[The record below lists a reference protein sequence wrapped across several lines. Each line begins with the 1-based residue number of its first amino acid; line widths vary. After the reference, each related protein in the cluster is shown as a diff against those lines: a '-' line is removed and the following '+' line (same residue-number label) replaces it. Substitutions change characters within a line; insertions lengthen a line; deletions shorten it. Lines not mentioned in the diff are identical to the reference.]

1 MSTTLNTPA
10 GTEGST
16 VTDASSS
23 SGPVPGGEASPSPS
37 PTSSPSAASDR
48 RRALAVKIGVPVAFA
63 AVFLTLWQAAVVIFA
78 VPSYLVPSPVD
89 VVSALVENAPAMVEP
104 TLVTMQE
111 AYLGFLLAA
120 VSGFAAA
127 LVMARWKT
135 AERGFYPYLV
145 ILQTIPIIAVAPIL
159 VVWFGAGI
167 ATNTLVAAML
177 AVFPV
182 AANTLQ
188 GLKST
193 DRNLIQLY
201 RMAGAPPR
209 VQLFSLRVPHALPE
223 IMTGL
228 KIAAS
233 SAAIGAIVGEFAAGI
248 GGGKG
253 GLGYAVTH
261 YANQLRTP
269 ELFAAVVLASV
280 VALILFGLV
289 SLVEWMVLHK
299 WHESA
304 VPEGE

>member
-1 MSTTLNTPA
+1 MSSTLNPPTD
-10 GTEGST
+10 T
-16 VTDASSS
+16 VDRKTDAVGSGPGPVELATGAADVAPS
-23 SGPVPGGEASPSPS
+23 SGGS
-37 PTSSPSAASDR
+37 
-48 RRALAVKIGVPVAFA
+48 RALAVKIGIPLAFA
-63 AVFLTLWQAAVVIFA
+63 AVFLGLWQAAVVVLD
-78 VPSYLVPSPVD
+78 VPTYLVPSPVD
-89 VVSALVENAPAMVEP
+89 VVSALVENASAMIEP

-120 VSGFAAA
+120 VSGFAVA

-201 RMAGAPPR
+201 QMAGAPPR
-209 VQLFSLRVPHALPE
+209 VQVFSLRVPHALPE

-228 KIAAS
+228 KIGAS

-248 GGGKG
+248 GGGQG

-289 SLVEWMVLHK
+289 SAVEWLVLHK

-304 VPEGE
+304 VPEDE

>member
-1 MSTTLNTPA
+1 MSQTLQSPVETPPPPAPDGA
-10 GTEGST
+10 GTEP
-16 VTDASSS
+16 A
-23 SGPVPGGEASPSPS
+23 GPKARTGLV
-37 PTSSPSAASDR
+37 R
-48 RRALAVKIGVPVAFA
+48 KVGVPIAFA
-63 AVFLTLWQAAVVIFA
+63 VIVLALWQGGVALTGVA
-78 VPSYLVPSPVD
+78 SYLVPSPLD
-89 VVSALVENAPAMVEP
+89 VVSALIERAPDLVEP
-104 TLVTMQE
+104 TLVTMRE

-120 VSGFAAA
+120 VGGFATA
-127 LVMARWKT
+127 LIMGRWKT
-135 AERGFYPYLV
+135 AELGVYPYLV

-193 DRNLIQLY
+193 DRNLVQLY

-228 KIAAS
+228 KVAAS

-248 GGGKG
+248 GGGAG
-253 GLGYAVTH
+253 GLGYAITH

-280 VALILFGLV
+280 VALILFGIV
-289 SLVEWMVLHK
+289 SFVEWLVLHR

-304 VPEGE
+304 VPDDE

>member
-1 MSTTLNTPA
+1 MSQTLQSPVETPPPTTPDGA
-10 GTEGST
+10 GTEPAAPKPRRGLGRK
-16 VTDASSS
+16 VA
-23 SGPVPGGEASPSPS
+23 VPIAF
-37 PTSSPSAASDR
+37 AVV
-48 RRALAVKIGVPVAFA
+48 ALA
-63 AVFLTLWQAAVVIFA
+63 LWQGGVALSG
-78 VPSYLVPSPVD
+78 VPSYLVPSPLD
-89 VVSALVENAPAMVEP
+89 VVSALIERAPDLVEP

-120 VSGFAAA
+120 VSGFATA
-127 LVMARWKT
+127 LIMGRWKT
-135 AERGFYPYLV
+135 AELGIYPYLV

-193 DRNLIQLY
+193 DRNLVQLY
-201 RMAGAPPR
+201 RMAGAPAR

-228 KIAAS
+228 KVAAS

-248 GGGKG
+248 GGGAG
-253 GLGYAVTH
+253 GLGYAITH

-280 VALILFGLV
+280 VALILFGIV
-289 SLVEWMVLHK
+289 SFVEWLVLHR

-304 VPEGE
+304 VPEDE

>member
-1 MSTTLNTPA
+1 MSQ
-10 GTEGST
+10 
-16 VTDASSS
+16 
-23 SGPVPGGEASPSPS
+23 
-37 PTSSPSAASDR
+37 
-48 RRALAVKIGVPVAFA
+48 
-63 AVFLTLWQAAVVIFA
+63 AVFSPVETTAVSVPDLRTPDPDQQKRRKSMGRKVGIPVGFAIVVLALWQGAVSITG
-78 VPSYLVPSPVD
+78 VPSYLFPSPLD
-89 VVSALVENAPAMVEP
+89 VVSALVERGPSLVEP

-111 AYLGFLLAA
+111 AYLGFLLAV
-120 VSGFAAA
+120 VSGFATA

-135 AERGFYPYLV
+135 AELGVYPYLV
-145 ILQTIPIIAVAPIL
+145 ILQTIPIIAVAPIF

-193 DRNLIQLY
+193 DRNLVQLY

-209 VQLFSLRVPHALPE
+209 VQLFSLRIPHALPE

-228 KIAAS
+228 KVAAS
-233 SAAIGAIVGEFAAGI
+233 SAAIGAIVGEFAAGV
-248 GGGKG
+248 GGGAG
-253 GLGYAVTH
+253 GLGYAITH

-280 VALILFGLV
+280 VALLLFGVV
-289 SLVEWMVLHK
+289 SFVEWLVLHR

-304 VPEGE
+304 VADDE